1 MSSLSKAFKECRQ
14 KRRDTFDID
23 YRKRIEAITKEA
35 EKEAKKSDP
44 FEIRRVTAMD
54 EVKGIDL
61 DKKEAYEFLYNKLE
75 NRANNL
81 YNLIIHDL
89 GLDEDEN
96 APLSPY
102 TIYNLMNYYEGK
114 GLGQLKDAA
123 NEEVMKYN
131 PGKLSP
137 YNKLFK
143 NLIAKRAEFL
153 IVAPKDRLSLSAP
166 YTKIKDEE
174 TQIELLKHLEELKLI
189 PSYKFEEKY
198 PKLYELYLELNKFSK
213 GL

>member
-23 YRKRIEAITKEA
+23 YKKRIAVITKEA

-54 EVKGIDL
+54 LVKGIDL
-61 DKKEAYEFLYNKLE
+61 DKKEAYELLYDKIE
-75 NRANNL
+75 KRANTL
-81 YNLIIHDL
+81 YDLIIHDL

-96 APLSPY
+96 APLSPC
-102 TIYNLMNYYEGK
+102 TIYNIINYYENK
-114 GLGQLKDAA
+114 GLNQLKDAA
-123 NEEVMKYN
+123 SEEVMKYN

-137 YNKLFK
+137 HNKLFK

-153 IVAPKDRLSLSAP
+153 IVAPKDRLSLNAP

-174 TQIELLKHLEELKLI
+174 TQIALIKHLEELNLL
-189 PSYKFEEKY
+189 PSYKFAEKF
-198 PKLYELYLELNKFSK
+198 PKLNNLYLELKENN
-213 GL
+213 LEL